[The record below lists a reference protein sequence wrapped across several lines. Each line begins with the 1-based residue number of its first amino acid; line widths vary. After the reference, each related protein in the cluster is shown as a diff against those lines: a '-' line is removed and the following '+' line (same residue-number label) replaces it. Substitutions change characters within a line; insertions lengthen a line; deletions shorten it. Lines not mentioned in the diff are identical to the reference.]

1 MWKNKIIDV
10 KIICKYKADW
20 FYWHFSYS
28 NNDTITIIIIIITI
42 VIINGGSDSRSIR
55 KGIVDVFLFK
65 WQKT

>member
-1 MWKNKIIDV
+1 M

-65 WQKT
+65 